1 MDSIRV
7 VFISIPRDQANAFAK
22 KLVEKRLA
30 ACINIVPRIESYFW
44 WDDAVQYDEE
54 TLLIVKTAH
63 ERFDQLMTFV
73 KESHPYDLPEVIS
86 FDLAAG
92 LPEYIEWIRRETAS
106 HE

>member
-7 VFISIPRDQANAFAK
+7 VFISVPRDQANAFAK

-54 TLLIVKTAH
+54 TLLIVKTAQ

-73 KESHPYDLPEVIS
+73 KETHPYDLPEVIS
-86 FDLAAG
+86 VDVTAS
-92 LPEYIEWIRRETAS
+92 LPEYIEWVRRETAS